1 MCFSATHKTSL
12 WARKATANPMQY
24 SVIIPVYN
32 EEANVQALYDRL
44 STVMAGMHPEYELI
58 FINDG
63 SRDRTIFLVKELAEK
78 DARVRF
84 IDLSRN
90 FGHQIA
96 VTAGLDACR
105 GKRVVIIDA
114 DLQDPPELIL
124 EMDQKMNEG
133 FQVVYARRRRRE
145 GESFAKL
152 LTARLFYRILANI
165 ASIDI
170 PLDTGD
176 FRIMDRKV
184 VDVLKA
190 MPEQNKFLRGQISW
204 IGFRQTFVE
213 YDRSERHGGKTG
225 YTYAKMFRFA
235 LDGITS
241 FSDAPLRLASWMGF
255 VVSGFAFLALVY
267 ALYGKLVLHQSVPG
281 WASIIVSVLFLGGIQ
296 LISLGFIG
304 EYLSRISNNVKQRP
318 LYIVGETNVEKEKN

>member
-1 MCFSATHKTSL
+1 MK
-12 WARKATANPMQY
+12 Y
-24 SVIIPVYN
+24 SVVIPVYN
-32 EEANVQALYDRL
+32 EEANIGMLYRRMTGVLESMD
-44 STVMAGMHPEYELI
+44 SAFELI
-58 FINDG
+58 FVNDG
-63 SRDRTIFLVKELAEK
+63 SRDRTLLLVKELAMS
-78 DARVRF
+78 DARVRY

-96 VTAGLDACR
+96 VSAGLDACR
-105 GKRVVIIDA
+105 GERVVIIDA
-114 DLQDPPELIL
+114 DLQDPPELIP
-124 EMDQKMNEG
+124 EMDARMNEG
-133 FQVVYARRRRRE
+133 FQVVYARRRKRE
-145 GESFAKL
+145 GESVAKL
-152 LTARLFYRILANI
+152 WTARLFYRLLANI

-176 FRIMDRKV
+176 FRIMDHRV
-184 VDVLKA
+184 VEVLRS

-213 YDRSERHGGKTG
+213 YDRSERQGGKTG

-255 VVSGFAFLALVY
+255 VVSGVAFIALLY
-267 ALYGKLVLHQSVPG
+267 ALYGKFISHDSEPG
-281 WASIIVSVLFLGGIQ
+281 WASLIVSVLFLGGIQ

-304 EYLSRISNNVKQRP
+304 EYLSRISSNVKNRP
-318 LYIVGETNVEKEKN
+318 LYVVAESNVERDNANGAYP

>member
-1 MCFSATHKTSL
+1 MK
-12 WARKATANPMQY
+12 Y
-24 SVIIPVYN
+24 SIIIPVYN
-32 EEANVQALYDRL
+32 EEENVYALYERL
-44 STVMAGMHPEYELI
+44 TGVMEKLNPDFELV

-63 SRDRTIFLVKELAEK
+63 SRDKTFPLVKALSVN
-78 DARVRF
+78 DNRVKY
-84 IDLSRN
+84 INLSRN

-96 VTAGLDACR
+96 VSAGLDACQ
-105 GKRVVIIDA
+105 GERVVIIDA
-114 DLQDPPELIL
+114 DLQDPPELIA
-124 EMDQKMNEG
+124 EMDQKMNDG
-133 FQVVYARRRRRE
+133 FQVVYARRRKRQ
-145 GESFAKL
+145 GESVSKL
-152 LTARLFYRILANI
+152 LTARLFYRLLANI

-184 VDVLKA
+184 VNVLKA

-255 VVSGFAFLALVY
+255 VVSGFAFLALIY
-267 ALYGKLVLHQSVPG
+267 AFWGKFVLHQSVPG

-296 LISLGFIG
+296 LLSLGFIG
-304 EYLSRISNNVKQRP
+304 EYLSRISANVKQRP
-318 LYIVGETNVEKEKN
+318 LYIVDETNT

>member
-1 MCFSATHKTSL
+1 MK
-12 WARKATANPMQY
+12 Y

-32 EEANVQALYDRL
+32 EEENVYALYERL
-44 STVMAGMHPEYELI
+44 TGVMEKLSPDFELL

-63 SRDRTIFLVKELAEK
+63 SRDKTFPLVKALSVN
-78 DARVRF
+78 DNRVKY
-84 IDLSRN
+84 INLSRN

-96 VTAGLDACR
+96 VSAGLDACQ
-105 GKRVVIIDA
+105 GERVVIIDA
-114 DLQDPPELIL
+114 DLQDPPELIA
-124 EMDQKMNEG
+124 EMDQKMNDG
-133 FQVVYARRRRRE
+133 FQVVYARRRKRQ
-145 GESFAKL
+145 GESVSKL
-152 LTARLFYRILANI
+152 LTARLFYRLLANI

-255 VVSGFAFLALVY
+255 VVSGFAFLALIY
-267 ALYGKLVLHQSVPG
+267 ALWGKFILHQSVPG

-296 LISLGFIG
+296 LLSLGFIG
-304 EYLSRISNNVKQRP
+304 EYLSRISANVKQRP
-318 LYIVGETNVEKEKN
+318 LYIVDETNTAKE

>member
-1 MCFSATHKTSL
+1 
-12 WARKATANPMQY
+12 MQY

-44 STVMAGMHPEYELI
+44 SQVMAGLHPEYELV

-63 SRDRTIFLVKELAEK
+63 SRDRTIHLVKELAEK

-152 LTARLFYRILANI
+152 LTARLFYRILASI

-255 VVSGFAFLALVY
+255 VVSGFAFLALLY

-318 LYIVGETNVEKEKN
+318 LYIVGDSNVEEDKK

>member
-1 MCFSATHKTSL
+1 MMK
-12 WARKATANPMQY
+12 Y
-24 SVIIPVYN
+24 SVVIPVYN
-32 EEANVQALYDRL
+32 EEANIGMLYRRMTGVQEGL
-44 STVMAGMHPEYELI
+44 SPEFELL
-58 FINDG
+58 FVNDG
-63 SRDRTIFLVKELAEK
+63 SRDKTLLLVKELAQS
-78 DARVRF
+78 DARVRY

-96 VTAGLDACR
+96 VSAGLDACR
-105 GKRVVIIDA
+105 GERVVIIDA

-124 EMDQKMNEG
+124 EMDARMNEG
-133 FQVVYARRRRRE
+133 FQVVYARRKKRQ
-145 GESFAKL
+145 GESVAKL
-152 LTARLFYRILANI
+152 WTARLFYRLLANI

-184 VDVLKA
+184 VDVLRS

-213 YDRSERHGGKTG
+213 YDRSERQGGKTG
-225 YTYAKMFRFA
+225 YTYAKMFRVA

-255 VVSGFAFLALVY
+255 VVSGVAFIALLY
-267 ALYGKLVLHQSVPG
+267 ALYGKFISHDSEPG
-281 WASIIVSVLFLGGIQ
+281 WASLIVSVLFLGGIQ

-304 EYLSRISNNVKQRP
+304 EYLSRISSNVKNRP
-318 LYIVGETNVEKEKN
+318 LYVVADSNVERGRDHGAKP

>member
-1 MCFSATHKTSL
+1 MK
-12 WARKATANPMQY
+12 Y

-32 EEANVQALYDRL
+32 EEENVYALYERL
-44 STVMAGMHPEYELI
+44 TGVMEKLSPDFELL

-63 SRDRTIFLVKELAEK
+63 SRDKTFPLVKALSVN
-78 DARVRF
+78 DNRVKY
-84 IDLSRN
+84 INLSRN

-96 VTAGLDACR
+96 VSAGLDACQ
-105 GKRVVIIDA
+105 GERVVIIDA
-114 DLQDPPELIL
+114 DLQDPPELIA
-124 EMDQKMNEG
+124 EMDQKMNDG
-133 FQVVYARRRRRE
+133 FQVVYARRRKRQ
-145 GESFAKL
+145 GESVSKL
-152 LTARLFYRILANI
+152 LTARLFYRLLANI

-184 VDVLKA
+184 VNVLKV

-255 VVSGFAFLALVY
+255 VVSGFAFLALIY
-267 ALYGKLVLHQSVPG
+267 AFWGKFVLHQSVPG

-296 LISLGFIG
+296 LLSLGFIG
-304 EYLSRISNNVKQRP
+304 EYLSRISANVKQRP
-318 LYIVGETNVEKEKN
+318 LYIVDETNT

>member
-1 MCFSATHKTSL
+1 MK
-12 WARKATANPMQY
+12 Y
-24 SVIIPVYN
+24 SVIIPVFN
-32 EEANVQALYDRL
+32 EEENIQMLYDRL
-44 STVMAGMHPEYELI
+44 SGVMAALSPDFELL
-58 FINDG
+58 FVNDG
-63 SRDRTIFLVKELAEK
+63 SKDQTFPMVKALAAK
-78 DARVRF
+78 DSRIRY
-84 IDLSRN
+84 INLSRN

-96 VTAGLDACR
+96 VSAGLDACH
-105 GKRVVIIDA
+105 GDRVVIIDA

-124 EMDQKMNEG
+124 EMDQKMNQG
-133 FQVVYARRRRRE
+133 FQVVYARRRRRD
-145 GESFAKL
+145 GESIAKL
-152 LTARLFYRILANI
+152 FTARLFYRLLASI

-184 VDVLKA
+184 VNVLKG

-213 YDRSERHGGKTG
+213 YDRSERFGGKTG
-225 YTYAKMFRFA
+225 YTYTKMFRFA

-255 VVSGFAFLALVY
+255 VVSGVAFLALVY
-267 ALYGKLVLHQSVPG
+267 ALYGKLVSHESVPG
-281 WASIIVSVLFLGGIQ
+281 WASVIVSILFLGGIQ

-304 EYLSRISNNVKQRP
+304 EYLSRISSNVKQRP
-318 LYIVGETNVEKEKN
+318 LYVIDETNTSENEK

>member
-1 MCFSATHKTSL
+1 MI
-12 WARKATANPMQY
+12 Y
-24 SVIIPVYN
+24 SIVIPLFN
-32 EEANVQALYDRL
+32 EEPNIPTLYQRL
-44 STVMAGMHPEYELI
+44 VEVMTGFGKEFELV

-63 SRDRTIFLVKELAEK
+63 SRDRTLELVKQLAKE
-78 DARVRF
+78 DPRVKY
-84 IDLSRN
+84 INLSRN

-96 VTAGLDACR
+96 VSAGLDACI
-105 GKRVVIIDA
+105 GNRVVIIDA
-114 DLQDPPELIL
+114 DLQDPPELIP
-124 EMDQKMNEG
+124 EMDTRMNDG
-133 FQVVYARRRRRE
+133 FEVVYARRRKRI
-145 GESFAKL
+145 GESKAKL
-152 LTARLFYRILANI
+152 LTARFFYRILANI
-165 ASIDI
+165 ASINI

-213 YDRSERHGGKTG
+213 YDRSERFGGKTG

-255 VVSGFAFLALVY
+255 VVSGFAFLALIY
-267 ALYGKLVLHQSVPG
+267 ALWGKFVMHQSVPG
-281 WASIIVSVLFLGGIQ
+281 WASLIVSVLFLGGIQ
-296 LISLGFIG
+296 LISLGVIG
-304 EYLSRISNNVKQRP
+304 EYVSRISSNVKNRP
-318 LYIVGETNVEKEKN
+318 LYVVDETNAGKN

>member
-1 MCFSATHKTSL
+1 MK
-12 WARKATANPMQY
+12 Y
-24 SVIIPVYN
+24 SIIIPVFN
-32 EEANVQALYDRL
+32 EEANVQALYQRL
-44 STVMAGMHPEYELI
+44 KSVMETLSPVFELV
-58 FINDG
+58 FVNDG
-63 SRDRTIFLVKELAEK
+63 SRDATIALVKELALL
-78 DARVRF
+78 DDRVKF

-96 VTAGLDACR
+96 VSAGLDACK
-105 GKRVVIIDA
+105 GDRVVIIDA
-114 DLQDPPELIL
+114 DLQDPPELIP
-124 EMDQKMNEG
+124 EMDARMNEG
-133 FQVVYARRRRRE
+133 FQVVYARRRKRQ

-152 LTARLFYRILANI
+152 LTARLFYRLLANI

-184 VDVLKA
+184 VDVLKS

-204 IGFRQTFVE
+204 IGFRQTYVE
-213 YDRSERHGGKTG
+213 YDRSERQGGKTG
-225 YTYAKMFRFA
+225 YTYTKMFRFA

-255 VVSGFAFLALVY
+255 VVSGFAFLALLY
-267 ALYGKLVLHQSVPG
+267 ALYGKLVLHKSVPG

-304 EYLSRISNNVKQRP
+304 EYLSRISANVKKRP
-318 LYIVGETNVEKEKN
+318 LYVVGDTNTSSQDGPPQV

>member
-1 MCFSATHKTSL
+1 MKYAI
-12 WARKATANPMQY
+12 
-24 SVIIPVYN
+24 IIPVFN
-32 EEANVQALYDRL
+32 EEENVQKLYDRL
-44 STVMAGMHPEYELI
+44 VSVVSQLSTDFELL

-63 SRDRTIFLVKELAEK
+63 SKDKTLDLVKSLSAFDPK
-78 DARVRF
+78 VKY
-84 IDLSRN
+84 INLSRN

-96 VTAGLDACR
+96 VSAGLDACDGQR
-105 GKRVVIIDA
+105 IVIIDA
-114 DLQDPPELIL
+114 DLQDPPELVL

-133 FQVVYARRRRRE
+133 FHVVFARRRKRK
-145 GESFAKL
+145 GESLAKL
-152 LTARLFYRILANI
+152 LTARLFYRLLARI
-165 ASIDI
+165 ASVEI

-176 FRIMDRKV
+176 FRIMDKKV

-204 IGFRQTFVE
+204 IGFKQTFVE
-213 YDRSERHGGKTG
+213 YDRSERQGGKTG
-225 YTYAKMFRFA
+225 YTYGKMFRFA

-255 VVSGFAFLALVY
+255 AVSGVAFIALIY
-267 ALYGKLVLHQSVPG
+267 ALWGKYVMHNSEPG

-304 EYLSRISNNVKQRP
+304 EYLSRISSNVKQRP
-318 LYIVGETNVEKEKN
+318 LYIVDETNTEKRS

>member
-1 MCFSATHKTSL
+1 MK
-12 WARKATANPMQY
+12 Y

-32 EEANVQALYDRL
+32 EEANIGLLYRRMTQVISQL
-44 STVMAGMHPEYELI
+44 SDAFELI

-63 SRDRTIFLVKELAEK
+63 SRDKTLLLVKELAQS
-78 DARVRF
+78 DRRVRY

-96 VTAGLDACR
+96 VSAGLDACR
-105 GKRVVIIDA
+105 GDRIIIIDA
-114 DLQDPPELIL
+114 DLQDPPELIA
-124 EMDQKMNEG
+124 EMDARMNEG
-133 FQVVYARRRRRE
+133 FQVVYARRRKRK
-145 GESFAKL
+145 GESAAKL
-152 LTARLFYRILANI
+152 WTARLFYRLLARI
-165 ASIDI
+165 ASVEI

-176 FRIMDRKV
+176 FRIMDKKV
-184 VDVLKA
+184 VDVLRS

-213 YDRSERHGGKTG
+213 YDRSERQGGKTG

-255 VVSGFAFLALVY
+255 VVSGVAFIALLY
-267 ALYGKLVLHQSVPG
+267 ALYGKFISHDSEPG
-281 WASIIVSVLFLGGIQ
+281 WASLIVSVLFLGGIQ

-304 EYLSRISNNVKQRP
+304 EYLSRISSNVKQRP
-318 LYIVGETNVEKEKN
+318 LYVVAESNLEND

>member
-1 MCFSATHKTSL
+1 MK
-12 WARKATANPMQY
+12 Y

-32 EEANVQALYDRL
+32 EEANIGALYHRMCGVMKAL
-44 STVMAGMHPEYELI
+44 SESFELI

-63 SRDRTIFLVKELAEK
+63 SRDKTLLLVKELAQT
-78 DARVRF
+78 DDSVRF

-96 VTAGLDACR
+96 VSAGLDACR
-105 GKRVVIIDA
+105 GERVVIIDA
-114 DLQDPPELIL
+114 DLQDPPELIA
-124 EMDQKMNEG
+124 EMNQKMEEG
-133 FQVVYARRRRRE
+133 FQVVYARRKKRK
-145 GESFAKL
+145 GESVAKL
-152 LTARLFYRILANI
+152 WTARLFYRLLANI
-165 ASIDI
+165 ASVEI

-184 VDVLKA
+184 VEVLRS

-204 IGFRQTFVE
+204 IGFKQTFVE
-213 YDRSERHGGKTG
+213 YDRSERQGGKTG

-255 VVSGFAFLALVY
+255 LVSGIAFIALLY
-267 ALYGKLVLHQSVPG
+267 ALYGKFISHDSEPG

-304 EYLSRISNNVKQRP
+304 EYLSRISSNVKNRP
-318 LYIVGETNVEKEKN
+318 LYIVAESNLVQEVNEGAR

>member
-1 MCFSATHKTSL
+1 MKYAI
-12 WARKATANPMQY
+12 
-24 SVIIPVYN
+24 IIPVFN
-32 EEANVQALYDRL
+32 EEENIQKLYDRL
-44 STVMAGMHPEYELI
+44 VAVVSRLSSDFELL

-63 SRDRTIFLVKELAEK
+63 SKDKTLELVKALAAK
-78 DARVRF
+78 DPKVKF
-84 IDLSRN
+84 INLSRN

-96 VTAGLDACR
+96 VSAGLDACNGQR
-105 GKRVVIIDA
+105 IVIIDA
-114 DLQDPPELIL
+114 DLQDPPELVL

-133 FQVVYARRRRRE
+133 FHVVYARRRKRK
-145 GESFAKL
+145 GESVAKL
-152 LTARLFYRILANI
+152 LTARLFYRLLAKI
-165 ASIDI
+165 ASVEI

-176 FRIMDRKV
+176 FRIMDKKV

-204 IGFRQTFVE
+204 IGFKQTFVE
-213 YDRSERHGGKTG
+213 YDRSERQGGKTG
-225 YTYAKMFRFA
+225 YTYGKMFRFA

-255 VVSGFAFLALVY
+255 VVSGVAFIALIY
-267 ALYGKLVLHQSVPG
+267 ALWGKYVMHNSEPG

-304 EYLSRISNNVKQRP
+304 EYLSRISSNVKQRP
-318 LYIVGETNVEKEKN
+318 LYIVDETNTEKSV

>member
-1 MCFSATHKTSL
+1 MK
-12 WARKATANPMQY
+12 Y
-24 SVIIPVYN
+24 SIIIPVFN
-32 EEANVQALYDRL
+32 EEANIGMLYRR
-44 STVMAGMHPEYELI
+44 MAGVLEVLSPSFELI
-58 FINDG
+58 FVNDG
-63 SRDRTIFLVKELAEK
+63 SRDNTLALVKELAQSDK
-78 DARVRF
+78 RVRF
-84 IDLSRN
+84 INLSRN

-96 VTAGLDACR
+96 VSAGLDACK
-105 GKRVVIIDA
+105 GNRVVIIDA

-124 EMDQKMNEG
+124 EMDARMNDG
-133 FQVVYARRRRRE
+133 FQVVYARRRKRK
-145 GESFAKL
+145 GESVVKL
-152 LTARLFYRILANI
+152 WTARIFYRILANI

-184 VDVLKA
+184 VDVLKS

-204 IGFRQTFVE
+204 IGFKQTFVE
-213 YDRSERHGGKTG
+213 YDRSERQGGQTG

-255 VVSGFAFLALVY
+255 VVSGVAFIALVY
-267 ALYGKLVLHQSVPG
+267 ALYGKFILHESEPG
-281 WASIIVSVLFLGGIQ
+281 WASVIVSILFLGGIQ

-304 EYLSRISNNVKQRP
+304 EYLSRISSNVKHRP
-318 LYIVGETNVEKEKN
+318 LYVVAESNVENPDE

>member
-1 MCFSATHKTSL
+1 MK
-12 WARKATANPMQY
+12 Y

-32 EEANVQALYDRL
+32 EEENVYALYERVTGVMEKL
-44 STVMAGMHPEYELI
+44 SPDYELL

-63 SRDRTIFLVKELAEK
+63 SRDKTFPLVKALSVN
-78 DARVRF
+78 DSRVKY
-84 IDLSRN
+84 INLSRN

-96 VTAGLDACR
+96 VSAGLDACQ
-105 GKRVVIIDA
+105 GDRVVIIDA
-114 DLQDPPELIL
+114 DLQDPPELIA
-124 EMDQKMNEG
+124 EMDQKMSDG
-133 FQVVYARRRRRE
+133 FQVVYARRRKRE
-145 GESFAKL
+145 GESVSKL
-152 LTARLFYRILANI
+152 LTARLFYRLLANI

-184 VDVLKA
+184 VNVLKA

-255 VVSGFAFLALVY
+255 VVSGFAFLALIY
-267 ALYGKLVLHQSVPG
+267 AFWGKFVLHQSVPG

-296 LISLGFIG
+296 LLSLGFIG
-304 EYLSRISNNVKQRP
+304 EYLSRISANVKQRP
-318 LYIVGETNVEKEKN
+318 LYIVDETNTAKE

>member
-1 MCFSATHKTSL
+1 MT
-12 WARKATANPMQY
+12 Y
-24 SVIIPVYN
+24 SIIIPVYN
-32 EEANVQALYDRL
+32 EEENVYMLYERL
-44 STVMAGMHPEYELI
+44 TGVLEKLSPEFELL
-58 FINDG
+58 FVNDG
-63 SRDRTIFLVKELAEK
+63 SKDKTFSLVKALSVT
-78 DARVRF
+78 DSRVKY
-84 IDLSRN
+84 INLSRN

-96 VTAGLDACR
+96 VSAGLDASV
-105 GKRVVIIDA
+105 GKRIVIIDA

-124 EMDQKMNEG
+124 EMDQKMNDG
-133 FQVVYARRRRRE
+133 FQVVYARRRKRQ
-145 GESFAKL
+145 GESLSKL

-225 YTYAKMFRFA
+225 YTYAKMIRFA

-255 VVSGFAFLALVY
+255 VVSGFAFLALIY
-267 ALYGKLVLHQSVPG
+267 AFWGKFILHQSVPG

-296 LISLGFIG
+296 LLSLGFIG
-304 EYLSRISNNVKQRP
+304 EYLSRISANVKQRP
-318 LYIVGETNVEKEKN
+318 LYIVDETNTGKE

>member
-1 MCFSATHKTSL
+1 
-12 WARKATANPMQY
+12 MQY
-24 SVIIPVYN
+24 SVIIPVFN
-32 EEANVQALYDRL
+32 EEENITALHARL
-44 STVMAGMHPEYELI
+44 TGVMQNLGRSYELI
-58 FINDG
+58 FVNDG
-63 SRDRTIFLVKELAEK
+63 SRDRTLLLVKNLSQTDTA
-78 DARVRF
+78 VRY
-84 IDLSRN
+84 INLSRN

-96 VTAGLDACR
+96 VSAGLDACR
-105 GKRVVIIDA
+105 GNRVVIIDA
-114 DLQDPPELIL
+114 DLQDPPELIADMSAR
-124 EMDQKMNEG
+124 MDEG
-133 FQVVYARRRRRE
+133 YQVVFARRRKRK
-145 GESFAKL
+145 GESLAKL
-152 LTARLFYRILANI
+152 LTARLFYRLLANI

-184 VDVLKA
+184 VDVLKS

-204 IGFRQTFVE
+204 IGFRQTYVE

-225 YTYAKMFRFA
+225 YTYARMFRIA

-255 VVSGFAFLALVY
+255 LVSGFAFLALLY

-304 EYLSRISNNVKQRP
+304 EYLSRISANVKNRP
-318 LYIVGETNVEKEKN
+318 LYIVDESNLEGASTPNTGE

>member
-1 MCFSATHKTSL
+1 M
-12 WARKATANPMQY
+12 
-24 SVIIPVYN
+24 
-32 EEANVQALYDRL
+32 LYERL
-44 STVMAGMHPEYELI
+44 TGVLEKLSPEFELL
-58 FINDG
+58 FVNDG
-63 SRDRTIFLVKELAEK
+63 SKDKTFSLVKALSVT
-78 DARVRF
+78 DSRVKY
-84 IDLSRN
+84 INLSRN

-96 VTAGLDACR
+96 VSAGLDASV
-105 GKRVVIIDA
+105 GKRIVIIDA

-124 EMDQKMNEG
+124 EMDQKMNDG
-133 FQVVYARRRRRE
+133 FQVVYARRRKRQ
-145 GESFAKL
+145 GESLSKL

-225 YTYAKMFRFA
+225 YTYAKMIRFA

-255 VVSGFAFLALVY
+255 VVSGFAFLALIY
-267 ALYGKLVLHQSVPG
+267 AFWGKFILHQSVPG

-296 LISLGFIG
+296 LLSLGFIG
-304 EYLSRISNNVKQRP
+304 EYLSRISANVKQRP
-318 LYIVGETNVEKEKN
+318 LYIVDETNTGKE

>member
-1 MCFSATHKTSL
+1 
-12 WARKATANPMQY
+12 MQY
-24 SVIIPVYN
+24 SIIIPVYN

-44 STVMAGMHPEYELI
+44 SQVMAGLHPEYELV

-63 SRDRTIFLVKELAEK
+63 SRDRTIHLVKELAGK

-152 LTARLFYRILANI
+152 LTARLFYRILASI

-255 VVSGFAFLALVY
+255 VVSGFAFLALLY

-318 LYIVGETNVEKEKN
+318 LYIVGDSNMEEAKK